1 MRSLSSSPRARRL
14 IAAGVL
20 IVLIVAG
27 IVLVST
33 TQAQAAPQQ
42 PIAFSHQVMVQSGVT
57 CLYCHSG
64 ATRSAAAGIPS
75 VGLCMG
81 CHKVI
86 AADSPEAQIQLQ
98 KLTDYWQRQAPVP
111 WVRVMQ
117 LPRFVY
123 FSHEAHVVGA
133 GLNCERCHGDVGH
146 MTETHAVVN
155 MTMGWCLACHKQQT
169 NAPQLMD
176 CITCHQ

>member
-1 MRSLSSSPRARRL
+1 MRRLSNSPRARRL
-14 IAAGVL
+14 IAGGVL
-20 IVLIVAG
+20 IVIIVAG
-27 IVLVST
+27 IALVSAS
-33 TQAQAAPQQ
+33 QAQAAPQQ
-42 PIAFSHQVMVQSGVT
+42 PIAFSHQVMVQAGVT

-64 ATRSAAAGIPS
+64 ATRSADAGIPS

-81 CHKVI
+81 CHKII
-86 AADSPEAQIQLQ
+86 ATDSPEVQ
-98 KLTDYWQRQAPVP
+98 KLTGFWQRQAPIP
-111 WVRVMQ
+111 WVRVTQ

-146 MTETHAVVN
+146 MAETHAVVN
-155 MTMGWCLACHKQQT
+155 MTMGWCLACHQQQT